1 MIPIFIGS
9 VSPFS
14 GKNLV
19 CLGLGLK
26 FKKDG
31 YKVGYFKPVG
41 FSPAVVEEK
50 AYRRGCSLSF

>member
-1 MIPIFIGS
+1 MIPIFIAS

-14 GKNLV
+14 GKNLI

-31 YKVGYFKPVG
+31 YKVGYLKPVG
-41 FSPAVVEEK
+41 FSPVVVENVLTD
-50 AYRRGCSLSF
+50 ADAVFL